1 MAKEK
6 PKKGG
11 MVLIIG
17 MGAKPSKSK
26 SKVKKAEDDEKPK
39 INVGR
44 LRTRGNSGNVKA
56 DPKSST
62 GRFLNFRRMMRKDP
76 NFLNETLKRQ
86 RIDKDYLER
95 YLQHKHGVTFEEAM
109 EKKLPIPQL
118 MEDAAKIAASNRGN
132 DPRKNK
138 NLAGKLKREGIKPS
152 AWIKHIEDNPFW
164 EEEKSFNELIA
175 DLGGSAGGRTSG
187 GSKRRD
193 ALAGER
199 IRGIKQRERALED
212 EERMSDE
219 DDRQGYT
226 DRDLQTMT
234 NILSASMPV
243 DQARQMASSYL
254 QTGRHIRTER
264 TSPFGNRYLD
274 KPKEGTGQGRFQGQ
288 GSIRHANNFLTQ
300 LATQRGY
307 PGRTVGGSVAGAETA
322 IFSPPRTVGVK
333 LGSPQE
339 EEEENAADYGES
351 RKSSDNPMTLAWAI
365 LKGNPAMKDAR
376 GQNIDQP
383 AAAMYDN
390 LAQEMGN
397 DDFGLTPKDKRKR
410 AGRMTRRQMQE
421 SDPEDGRNYGV
432 QRQDRHEVDHPNKP
446 SRVKAIKEMLERNGS
461 NPNFAMLEMARRLDE
476 QRDFGDA
483 SQAPSQPTGTD
494 VKMKPGNIMDQ
505 M

>member
-1 MAKEK
+1 
-6 PKKGG
+6 
-11 MVLIIG
+11 VLIIG

-39 INVGR
+39 
-44 LRTRGNSGNVKA
+44 LRSRGGGKGN
-56 DPKSST
+56 T
-62 GRFLNFRRMMRKDP
+62 GRFLNFKRMMRKDP
-76 NFLNETLKRQ
+76 NFLNEALESH

-109 EKKLPIPQL
+109 EKRLPIPQL

-138 NLAGKLKREGIKPS
+138 NLADKLKREGVKPS

-164 EEEKSFNELIA
+164 EEEKSFNELIT
-175 DLGGSAGGRTSG
+175 DLGGSAGGRTKG
-187 GSKRRD
+187 KSKRRD

-199 IRGIKQRERALED
+199 IRGMKQRERALED

-226 DRDLQTMT
+226 ERDLQTMT
-234 NILSASMPV
+234 NILSASMPLE
-243 DQARQMASSYL
+243 QARRMASTYL
-254 QTGRHIRTER
+254 ETGKHIQTER
-264 TSPFGNRYLD
+264 TSPFGNPYLD
-274 KPKEGTGQGRFQGQ
+274 EIKEGTGQGRHQ
-288 GSIRHANNFLTQ
+288 IRHPNNFLTQ

-307 PGRTVGGSVAGAETA
+307 PARTVGGTISGAETA
-322 IFSPPRTVGVK
+322 ILSPARTVGVK
-333 LGSPQE
+333 LSSPQE
-339 EEEENAADYGES
+339 EEEENAADYGQS
-351 RKSSDNPMTLAWAI
+351 RKSSDNPMTLAWSI
-365 LKGNPAMKDAR
+365 LKGNPAMRDAR

-390 LAQEMGN
+390 VAQEIGN
-397 DDFGLTPKDKRKR
+397 DDFGLKPKDKRRR
-410 AGRMTRRQMQE
+410 AHRMTQRQMEQ

-432 QRQDRHEVDHPNKP
+432 VRQDRHEVEHPNKP
-446 SRVKAIKEMLERNGS
+446 SRVKAIKEMLERNG

-476 QRDFGDA
+476 ERDFGNPN
-483 SQAPSQPTGTD
+483 QAPSQPTGTD